1 MTQRDNP
8 GHNRRRA
15 WLVVA
20 AVLAWAATSAAA
32 PEDDWRY
39 HGLTPREERHSL
51 LDQID
56 RESIGRLGLAW
67 SYATGT
73 RRGLEATPIVVDG
86 VMYATGSWSI
96 VFALDAATGR
106 ELWRFDPRVPREVGR
121 KACCDVVN
129 RGVAHHEGRL
139 FLGSLDGRLIALDAK
154 SGRPLWQVRTV
165 PEDSDYTITGAPRVV
180 KDRVIIGNSGG
191 EFGVRGYF
199 SAYDAA
205 EGKLVWRFYT
215 VPTRPGT
222 PYEHEELALAAATW
236 PADAD
241 WDSGLGGTVW
251 DSMAYDPELDL
262 LYVGVGNST
271 PYNRKLRS
279 PGGGDNLFLASI
291 LAVRPATGKLV
302 WHYQTTPGENW
313 DYTATQHMILADLEI
328 AGRTRRVIM
337 QAPKNGFFYV
347 LDRATG
353 ELLSADKLGPI
364 NWASHV
370 DLATGRP
377 VETGRAEWAK
387 DGALVMPGPPGV
399 HNWHPMSFHPGT
411 GLVYIPTL
419 ETVWPY
425 EADPDYKHV
434 AGGFNTGEDWV
445 AFHDDV
451 KWILPFCKPSHL
463 TAWDPVAKRRA
474 WRVEHDHAVNAGV
487 LSTAGGLVFQ
497 GNGAGFFA
505 AYDANTGERLWK
517 VEVDVGIMAP
527 PVTYRVKGEQYVA
540 VLAGL
545 GGSPAI
551 NRDSYSNDNAGRMFA
566 FKLDGNAE
574 IPRAAKPKA
583 KAVSVPLAALDP
595 EQVERGKGLYAT
607 HCNRCHGPWVRSTGW
622 LPDLRYASREVHDQ
636 WEKIVLGGAFRGK
649 GMASFADRLSV
660 ADARA
665 IHAFVM
671 ERALAADSLA
681 ERMQEWAME
690 RLCIPSTW
698 VAD

>member
-1 MTQRDNP
+1 
-8 GHNRRRA
+8 
-15 WLVVA
+15 
-20 AVLAWAATSAAA
+20 
-32 PEDDWRY
+32 
-39 HGLTPREERHSL
+39 
-51 LDQID
+51 
-56 RESIGRLGLAW
+56 
-67 SYATGT
+67 
-73 RRGLEATPIVVDG
+73 
-86 VMYATGSWSI
+86 
-96 VFALDAATGR
+96 
-106 ELWRFDPRVPREVGR
+106 
-121 KACCDVVN
+121 
-129 RGVAHHEGRL
+129 
-139 FLGSLDGRLIALDAK
+139 
-154 SGRPLWQVRTV
+154 
-165 PEDSDYTITGAPRVV
+165 
-180 KDRVIIGNSGG
+180 
-191 EFGVRGYF
+191 
-199 SAYDAA
+199 
-205 EGKLVWRFYT
+205 
-215 VPTRPGT
+215 
-222 PYEHEELALAAATW
+222 
-236 PADAD
+236 
-241 WDSGLGGTVW
+241 
-251 DSMAYDPELDL
+251 
-262 LYVGVGNST
+262 
-271 PYNRKLRS
+271 
-279 PGGGDNLFLASI
+279 
-291 LAVRPATGKLV
+291 
-302 WHYQTTPGENW
+302 
-313 DYTATQHMILADLEI
+313 
-328 AGRTRRVIM
+328 M

-377 VETGRAEWAK
+377 VETGRAEWAE
-387 DGALVMPGPPGV
+387 DGAFVMPGPPGV